1 MDISKKNNRTFIPG
15 IFTTFNL
22 FFGFLAIVKI
32 SEGNIVTG
40 CWLIVFAGVFD
51 AFDGQLARFT
61 NSSSTFGIEFDS
73 LADVISFG
81 AAPAFLLHEIYFK
94 SFGILGI
101 IISFSP
107 LIFGAIR
114 LARFNIN
121 MDGIKKSIFVGLPI
135 PIAAI
140 SFATF
145 VIFNY
150 HFWGNIHLTR
160 ILGPQ
165 IVIVCLL
172 MISYVEY
179 DSFPKLTFKQGRD
192 NSIQLILFLLI
203 ITTLTL
209 YPHETFYPISLIYI
223 TWGVIRSLIG
233 TRLGKREKNTMQT
246 DIT

>member
-1 MDISKKNNRTFIPG
+1 LDTLKKNNRTFIPG

-22 FFGFLAIVKI
+22 FFGFLAVIKI
-32 SEGNIVTG
+32 SEGNFVTG

-61 NSSSTFGIEFDS
+61 NSSSAFGIEFDS
-73 LADVISFG
+73 LADIISFG
-81 AAPAFLLHEIYFK
+81 AAPSFLLHEIYFK

-107 LIFGAIR
+107 LIFGGIR

-121 MDGIKKSIFVGLPI
+121 LDGFKKTVFVGLPI

-150 HFWGNIHLTR
+150 HFWGDIHLIR

-192 NSIQLILFLLI
+192 NSIQLVVFLII
-203 ITTLTL
+203 ITTLAL
-209 YPHETFYPISLIYI
+209 YPHETFYPISLVYI
-223 TWGVIRSLIG
+223 TWGMIRSFSGI
-233 TRLGKREKNTMQT
+233 RPGKRERKTTQT